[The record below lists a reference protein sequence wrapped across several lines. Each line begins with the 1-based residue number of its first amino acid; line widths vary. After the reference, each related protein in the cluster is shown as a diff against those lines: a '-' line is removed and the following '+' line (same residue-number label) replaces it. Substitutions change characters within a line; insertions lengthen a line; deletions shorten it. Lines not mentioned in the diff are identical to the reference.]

1 MLRHGLK
8 NALIPIVTVVG
19 VQAGYLLG
27 GAVLTETVFAW
38 PGVGTLMVQGIL
50 ARDFPLVQGCVL
62 VVALASSSSTWRS
75 TALRVARSTHP
86 LRVSGLSVASPASTT
101 HARAAARTLRALG
114 RIARAIGWPCG
125 WARLLAVARGRRAW
139 LAAARPGHGGHTES
153 PAAAADPGSSRS
165 GTDEFGRD
173 LLARL
178 VWGARVSLLAGVA
191 TAAASMVVGVTL
203 GILGGFYTGW
213 VETVVMRLTDI
224 LMAFPY
230 ILLAIAIVAGLGP
243 GLRNAMIAIAIVGFP
258 IYTRLVRSIVL
269 SLREREFVEAAR
281 ALGATDPV
289 MLGRHILPHLLS
301 PVIVAFSLDVG
312 AKILATAGLSFLG
325 LGTQPPTADWG
336 SMLATGRQ
344 FVILSPH
351 VVLLPGLAIFVIVLA
366 LNLVG
371 DALRDLLDPR
381 AAVR

>member
-1 MLRHGLK
+1 MNRRAGRNRL
-8 NALIPIVTVVG
+8 ALLALLV
-19 VQAGYLLG
+19 LLG
-27 GAVLTETVFAW
+27 VVLAACLAPYLPLADPDTVDTANRLRPVLT
-38 PGVGTLMVQGIL
+38 
-50 ARDFPLVQGCVL
+50 
-62 VVALASSSSTWRS
+62 
-75 TALRVARSTHP
+75 
-86 LRVSGLSVASPASTT
+86 
-101 HARAAARTLRALG
+101 
-114 RIARAIGWPCG
+114 
-125 WARLLAVARGRRAW
+125 
-139 LAAARPGHGGHTES
+139 PGHLL
-153 PAAAADPGSSRS
+153 

-173 LLARL
+173 LLSRL
-178 VWGARVSLLAGVA
+178 VWGARVSLLAGAA
-191 TAAASMVVGVTL
+191 TAAAAMLLGVVLGVL
-203 GILGGFYTGW
+203 SGYYSGW
-213 VETVVMRLTDI
+213 PETVIMRLTDI

-258 IYTRLVRSIVL
+258 IYTRLVRGIVL
-269 SLREREFVEAAR
+269 SVRGREFVEAAR
-281 ALGATDPV
+281 ALGSTDR
-289 MLGRHILPHLLS
+289 LILLRHIMPQLLS

-371 DALRDLLDPR
+371 DALRDFLDPR
-381 AAVR
+381 SYSS

>member
-1 MLRHGLK
+1 MSRPFDRNRLAVL
-8 NALIPIVTVVG
+8 ALLVIVG
-19 VQAGYLLG
+19 V
-27 GAVLTETVFAW
+27 VL
-38 PGVGTLMVQGIL
+38 
-50 ARDFPLVQGCVL
+50 
-62 VVALASSSSTWRS
+62 
-75 TALRVARSTHP
+75 
-86 LRVSGLSVASPASTT
+86 
-101 HARAAARTLRALG
+101 AA
-114 RIARAIGWPCG
+114 
-125 WARLLAVARGRRAW
+125 LLAPY
-139 LAAARPGHGGHTES
+139 LPL
-153 PAAAADPGSSRS
+153 ADPDTVDTPNRLRPPLTSGHLL

-173 LLARL
+173 LLSRL
-178 VWGARVSLLAGVA
+178 VWGARISLLAGAA
-191 TAAASMVVGVTL
+191 TAAAAMLFGVVLGVF
-203 GILGGFYTGW
+203 GGYYSGW
-213 VETVVMRLTDI
+213 PETVIMRLTDI

-258 IYTRLVRSIVL
+258 IYTRLVRGIVL
-269 SLREREFVEAAR
+269 SVRGREFVEAAR
-281 ALGATDPV
+281 ALGSPDRLILV
-289 MLGRHILPHLLS
+289 RHIVPQLIS
-301 PVIVAFSLDVG
+301 PVVVAFSLDVG

-381 AAVR
+381 TYSR

>member
-1 MLRHGLK
+1 MNRRAGRNRL
-8 NALIPIVTVVG
+8 ALLALLVLVG
-19 VQAGYLLG
+19 V
-27 GAVLTETVFAW
+27 VLAACLAPHLPLADPDTVDTANRLRPLFT
-38 PGVGTLMVQGIL
+38 PG
-50 ARDFPLVQGCVL
+50 
-62 VVALASSSSTWRS
+62 
-75 TALRVARSTHP
+75 HP
-86 LRVSGLSVASPASTT
+86 L
-101 HARAAARTLRALG
+101 
-114 RIARAIGWPCG
+114 
-125 WARLLAVARGRRAW
+125 
-139 LAAARPGHGGHTES
+139 
-153 PAAAADPGSSRS
+153 

-173 LLARL
+173 LLSRL
-178 VWGARVSLLAGVA
+178 VWGARVSLLAGAA
-191 TAAASMVVGVTL
+191 TAAAAMLVGVVL
-203 GILGGFYTGW
+203 GVLSGYYTGW
-213 VETVVMRLTDI
+213 SETVIMRLTDI

-243 GLRNAMIAIAIVGFP
+243 GLRNAMIAITIVGFP
-258 IYTRLVRSIVL
+258 IYTRLVRGIVL
-269 SLREREFVEAAR
+269 SVREREFVEAAR
-281 ALGATDPV
+281 ALGSTDRLILV
-289 MLGRHILPHLLS
+289 RHIVPQLLS

-381 AAVR
+381 TYAR

>member
-1 MLRHGLK
+1 MSDGGGPVGGRNRLAVLA
-8 NALIPIVTVVG
+8 ALT
-19 VQAGYLLG
+19 LLA
-27 GAVLTETVFAW
+27 AVLTA
-38 PGVGTLMVQGIL
+38 GL
-50 ARDFPLVQGCVL
+50 APWLPLLDPDAVD
-62 VVALASSSSTWRS
+62 TPNR
-75 TALRVARSTHP
+75 LRPP
-86 LRVSGLSVASPASTT
+86 LS
-101 HARAAARTLRALG
+101 
-114 RIARAIGWPCG
+114 
-125 WARLLAVARGRRAW
+125 
-139 LAAARPGHGGHTES
+139 PGH
-153 PAAAADPGSSRS
+153 AL

-191 TAAASMVVGVTL
+191 TAAVAMLVGVTL

-258 IYTRLVRSIVL
+258 IYTRLVRGVVL
-269 SLREREFVEAAR
+269 ALREHEFVEAAR
-281 ALGATDPV
+281 ALGASDAII
-289 MLGRHILPHLLS
+289 LSRHILPHLLS

-312 AKILATAGLSFLG
+312 AKLLATAGLSFLG

-351 VVLLPGLAIFVIVLA
+351 VVLLPGLAIFVVVLT

-381 AAVR
+381 THAR

>member
-1 MLRHGLK
+1 MSSRFGRNRLAVLA
-8 NALIPIVTVVG
+8 ALVIVG
-19 VQAGYLLG
+19 V
-27 GAVLTETVFAW
+27 VL
-38 PGVGTLMVQGIL
+38 
-50 ARDFPLVQGCVL
+50 
-62 VVALASSSSTWRS
+62 
-75 TALRVARSTHP
+75 
-86 LRVSGLSVASPASTT
+86 
-101 HARAAARTLRALG
+101 AA
-114 RIARAIGWPCG
+114 
-125 WARLLAVARGRRAW
+125 LLAPC
-139 LAAARPGHGGHTES
+139 LPL
-153 PAAAADPGSSRS
+153 ADPDTVDTPNRLRPPLTPAHLL

-173 LLARL
+173 LLSRL
-178 VWGARVSLLAGVA
+178 VWGARISLLAGA
-191 TAAASMVVGVTL
+191 ASAAAAMLVGVVL
-203 GILGGFYTGW
+203 GVFGGFYSGW
-213 VETVVMRLTDI
+213 PETVIMRLTDI

-258 IYTRLVRSIVL
+258 IYTRLVRGIVL
-269 SLREREFVEAAR
+269 SVRGREFVEAAR
-281 ALGATDPV
+281 ALGSPDRLILV
-289 MLGRHILPHLLS
+289 RHVVPQLIS
-301 PVIVAFSLDVG
+301 PVVVAFSLDVG

-381 AAVR
+381 TYSR

>member
-1 MLRHGLK
+1 MSSRAVWRQGL
-8 NALIPIVTVVG
+8 ATT
-19 VQAGYLLG
+19 A
-27 GAVLTETVFAW
+27 
-38 PGVGTLMVQGIL
+38 
-50 ARDFPLVQGCVL
+50 
-62 VVALASSSSTWRS
+62 ALA
-75 TALRVARSTHP
+75 LVA
-86 LRVSGLSVASPASTT
+86 
-101 HARAAARTLRALG
+101 
-114 RIARAIGWPCG
+114 
-125 WARLLAVARGRRAW
+125 AV
-139 LAAARPGHGGHTES
+139 LAAALAPVLPLADPDTVDTPNRLRPPGSPGH
-153 PAAAADPGSSRS
+153 AL

-191 TAAASMVVGVTL
+191 TAAASMLIGVAL
-203 GILGGFYTGW
+203 GVIGGFYTGW
-213 VETVVMRLTDI
+213 VEALVMRLTDI

-230 ILLAIAIVAGLGP
+230 ILLAIAIVGGLGP
-243 GLRNAMIAIAIVGFP
+243 GLRNAMLAIAIVGFP
-258 IYTRLVRSIVL
+258 IYTRLVRGIVL

-281 ALGATDPV
+281 ALGAGDPV
-289 MLGRHILPHLLS
+289 ILARHILPHLLS

-312 AKILATAGLSFLG
+312 FKILATAGLSFLG

-351 VVLLPGLAIFVIVLA
+351 VAMLPGLAIFVVVLA

-381 AAVR
+381 ATVR

>member
-1 MLRHGLK
+1 MNRRWTRNQLALL
-8 NALIPIVTVVG
+8 ALIVLMGVVL
-19 VQAGYLLG
+19 AALLAPYLPLADPD
-27 GAVLTETVFAW
+27 AVDTANRLRPVLS
-38 PGVGTLMVQGIL
+38 PG
-50 ARDFPLVQGCVL
+50 
-62 VVALASSSSTWRS
+62 
-75 TALRVARSTHP
+75 HP
-86 LRVSGLSVASPASTT
+86 L
-101 HARAAARTLRALG
+101 
-114 RIARAIGWPCG
+114 
-125 WARLLAVARGRRAW
+125 
-139 LAAARPGHGGHTES
+139 
-153 PAAAADPGSSRS
+153 

-173 LLARL
+173 LLSRL
-178 VWGARVSLLAGVA
+178 VWGARVSLLAGAA
-191 TAAASMVVGVTL
+191 TAAAAMLIGVVLGVL
-203 GILGGFYTGW
+203 SGYYSGW
-213 VETVVMRLTDI
+213 PETVIMRLTDI

-258 IYTRLVRSIVL
+258 IYTRLVRGIVL
-269 SLREREFVEAAR
+269 SVRGREFVEAAR
-281 ALGATDPV
+281 ALGSTDRLILV
-289 MLGRHILPHLLS
+289 RHIVPQLLS

-371 DALRDLLDPR
+371 DALRDFLDPR
-381 AAVR
+381 TYSR

>member
-1 MLRHGLK
+1 MSRRLTGNRL
-8 NALIPIVTVVG
+8 
-19 VQAGYLLG
+19 
-27 GAVLTETVFAW
+27 AVLAFLVILGTVGAALFA
-38 PGVGTLMVQGIL
+38 PYL
-50 ARDFPLVQGCVL
+50 PLSDPDTVDTPNRL
-62 VVALASSSSTWRS
+62 KP
-75 TALRVARSTHP
+75 P
-86 LRVSGLSVASPASTT
+86 LT
-101 HARAAARTLRALG
+101 
-114 RIARAIGWPCG
+114 
-125 WARLLAVARGRRAW
+125 
-139 LAAARPGHGGHTES
+139 PGHWL
-153 PAAAADPGSSRS
+153 

-178 VWGARVSLLAGVA
+178 VWGARVSLVAGGA
-191 TAAASMVVGVTL
+191 TAAAAMLIGVVLGVF
-203 GILGGFYTGW
+203 GGYYTGW
-213 VETVVMRLTDI
+213 TETVIMRLTDI

-243 GLRNAMIAIAIVGFP
+243 GLRNAMIAITIVGFP
-258 IYTRLVRSIVL
+258 IYTRLVRGIVL
-269 SLREREFVEAAR
+269 SVREREFVEAAR
-281 ALGATDPV
+281 ALGSTDRLILV
-289 MLGRHILPHLLS
+289 RHIVPQLLS
-301 PVIVAFSLDVG
+301 PIIVAFSLDVG

-381 AAVR
+381 TYPR

>member
-1 MLRHGLK
+1 MSRHWTRNQLALL
-8 NALIPIVTVVG
+8 ALIVLAGVV
-19 VQAGYLLG
+19 
-27 GAVLTETVFAW
+27 
-38 PGVGTLMVQGIL
+38 
-50 ARDFPLVQGCVL
+50 
-62 VVALASSSSTWRS
+62 
-75 TALRVARSTHP
+75 
-86 LRVSGLSVASPASTT
+86 
-101 HARAAARTLRALG
+101 
-114 RIARAIGWPCG
+114 
-125 WARLLAVARGRRAW
+125 
-139 LAAARPGHGGHTES
+139 LAACLAPYLPLADPDAVDTVQRLKPPFTPGHLL
-153 PAAAADPGSSRS
+153 

-173 LLARL
+173 LLSRL
-178 VWGARVSLLAGVA
+178 VWGARVSLLAGAA
-191 TAAASMVVGVTL
+191 TAAAAMLIGVLL
-203 GILGGFYTGW
+203 GVLSGYYSGW
-213 VETVVMRLTDI
+213 PETVIMRLTDI

-258 IYTRLVRSIVL
+258 LYTRLVRGIVL
-269 SLREREFVEAAR
+269 SVRGREFVEAAR
-281 ALGATDPV
+281 ALGSTDRLILV
-289 MLGRHILPHLLS
+289 RHIVPQLLS

-371 DALRDLLDPR
+371 DALRDFLDPR
-381 AAVR
+381 TYSS

>member
-1 MLRHGLK
+1 MSRRLTGNRL
-8 NALIPIVTVVG
+8 
-19 VQAGYLLG
+19 
-27 GAVLTETVFAW
+27 AVLAFLVILGTVGAALFA
-38 PGVGTLMVQGIL
+38 PYL
-50 ARDFPLVQGCVL
+50 PLSDPDTVDTPNRL
-62 VVALASSSSTWRS
+62 KP
-75 TALRVARSTHP
+75 P
-86 LRVSGLSVASPASTT
+86 LT
-101 HARAAARTLRALG
+101 
-114 RIARAIGWPCG
+114 
-125 WARLLAVARGRRAW
+125 
-139 LAAARPGHGGHTES
+139 PGHWL
-153 PAAAADPGSSRS
+153 

-178 VWGARVSLLAGVA
+178 VWGARVSLVAGAA
-191 TAAASMVVGVTL
+191 TAAAAMLIGVVLGVF
-203 GILGGFYTGW
+203 GGYYTGW
-213 VETVVMRLTDI
+213 SETVIMRLTDI

-243 GLRNAMIAIAIVGFP
+243 GLRNAMIAITIVGFP
-258 IYTRLVRSIVL
+258 IYTRLVRGIVL
-269 SLREREFVEAAR
+269 SVREREFVEAAR
-281 ALGATDPV
+281 ALGSTDRLILV
-289 MLGRHILPHLLS
+289 RHIVPQLLS

-381 AAVR
+381 TYAR

>member
-1 MLRHGLK
+1 MSEAG
-8 NALIPIVTVVG
+8 AAAVT
-19 VQAGYLLG
+19 L
-27 GAVLTETVFAW
+27 
-38 PGVGTLMVQGIL
+38 
-50 ARDFPLVQGCVL
+50 
-62 VVALASSSSTWRS
+62 
-75 TALRVARSTHP
+75 
-86 LRVSGLSVASPASTT
+86 
-101 HARAAARTLRALG
+101 ARAAPEARRRHALG
-114 RIARAIGWPCG
+114 RLAGRNRLAIVG
-125 WARLLAVARGRRAW
+125 ALALLLAVSAALLAPW
-139 LAAARPGHGGHTES
+139 LPLADPDAVDTPNRLRPPLTAGHTL
-153 PAAAADPGSSRS
+153 

-178 VWGARVSLLAGVA
+178 VWGARVSLTAGALSAAAAMFIGVA
-191 TAAASMVVGVTL
+191 LGV
-203 GILGGFYTGW
+203 LGGFYTGW
-213 VETVVMRLTDI
+213 IETVVMRLTDI

-230 ILLAIAIVAGLGP
+230 VLLAIAIVAGLGP
-243 GLRNAMIAIAIVGFP
+243 GLRNAMVAIAIVGFP
-258 IYTRLVRSIVL
+258 FYTRLVRGVVL

-281 ALGATDPV
+281 ALGATDAV
-289 MLGRHILPHLLS
+289 ILGRHVLPHLLS

-371 DALRDLLDPR
+371 DAVRDILDPR
-381 AAVR
+381 AAAR

>member
-1 MLRHGLK
+1 MSRR
-8 NALIPIVTVVG
+8 
-19 VQAGYLLG
+19 
-27 GAVLTETVFAW
+27 LT
-38 PGVGTLMVQGIL
+38 GNRL
-50 ARDFPLVQGCVL
+50 A
-62 VVALASSSSTWRS
+62 VVALLVILGTVGA
-75 TALRVARSTHP
+75 ALFAPYLP
-86 LRVSGLSVASPASTT
+86 LSDPDTVDTPNR
-101 HARAAARTLRALG
+101 LRPPLT
-114 RIARAIGWPCG
+114 
-125 WARLLAVARGRRAW
+125 
-139 LAAARPGHGGHTES
+139 PGHWL
-153 PAAAADPGSSRS
+153 

-178 VWGARVSLLAGVA
+178 VWGARVSLVAGAA
-191 TAAASMVVGVTL
+191 TAAAAMLIGVVLGVF
-203 GILGGFYTGW
+203 GGYYTGW
-213 VETVVMRLTDI
+213 SETVIMRLTDI

-243 GLRNAMIAIAIVGFP
+243 GLRNAMIAITIVGFP
-258 IYTRLVRSIVL
+258 IYTRLVRGIVL
-269 SLREREFVEAAR
+269 SVREREFVEAAR
-281 ALGATDPV
+281 ALGSTDRLILV
-289 MLGRHILPHLLS
+289 RHIVPQLLS
-301 PVIVAFSLDVG
+301 PVVVAFSLDVG

-381 AAVR
+381 TYAR

>member
-1 MLRHGLK
+1 VSVRT
-8 NALIPIVTVVG
+8 ADVG
-19 VQAGYLLG
+19 RP
-27 GAVLTETVFAW
+27 GA
-38 PGVGTLMVQGIL
+38 M
-50 ARDFPLVQGCVL
+50 
-62 VVALASSSSTWRS
+62 
-75 TALRVARSTHP
+75 
-86 LRVSGLSVASPASTT
+86 
-101 HARAAARTLRALG
+101 ARAAATPTLSQSLARTARRNRLAVLAALTLVTAVG
-114 RIARAIGWPCG
+114 
-125 WARLLAVARGRRAW
+125 LAVAAPW
-139 LAAARPGHGGHTES
+139 LPLLDPDAVDTVKRLGPPLTPGH
-153 PAAAADPGSSRS
+153 PL

-178 VWGARVSLLAGVA
+178 VWGARVSLLAGVG
-191 TAAASMVVGVTL
+191 TAAAAMLVGVAL

-213 VETVVMRLTDI
+213 IENLVMRLTDI

-258 IYTRLVRSIVL
+258 IYTRLVRGIVL

-281 ALGATDPV
+281 ALGASDPV
-289 MLGRHILPHLLS
+289 VLRRHVLPHLLS

-344 FVILSPH
+344 FVILRPH

-381 AAVR
+381 AAQR

>member
-1 MLRHGLK
+1 MNKRAGRNRL
-8 NALIPIVTVVG
+8 ALLALLVLVG
-19 VQAGYLLG
+19 V
-27 GAVLTETVFAW
+27 VLAACLAPHLPLADPDTVDTANRLRPLFT
-38 PGVGTLMVQGIL
+38 PG
-50 ARDFPLVQGCVL
+50 
-62 VVALASSSSTWRS
+62 
-75 TALRVARSTHP
+75 HP
-86 LRVSGLSVASPASTT
+86 L
-101 HARAAARTLRALG
+101 
-114 RIARAIGWPCG
+114 
-125 WARLLAVARGRRAW
+125 
-139 LAAARPGHGGHTES
+139 
-153 PAAAADPGSSRS
+153 

-173 LLARL
+173 LLSRL
-178 VWGARVSLLAGVA
+178 VWGARVSLLAGAA
-191 TAAASMVVGVTL
+191 TAAAAMLVGVVL
-203 GILGGFYTGW
+203 GVLSGYYSGW
-213 VETVVMRLTDI
+213 PETVIMRLTDI

-258 IYTRLVRSIVL
+258 IYTRLVRGIVL
-269 SLREREFVEAAR
+269 SVRGREFVEAAR
-281 ALGATDPV
+281 ALGSTDR
-289 MLGRHILPHLLS
+289 LILLRHIVPQLLS

-381 AAVR
+381 SYSS